1 MIRRIRPP
9 HILSGEL
16 DKLTGEPYILDC
28 RNCDIEWTI
37 RMMIRNAP
45 PGMVAVSLRP
55 EIGGFAMPGAEREA
69 RRRGARI
76 IWLPV
81 GRSITGGR
89 SHYADF
95 FSFGWFSSH
104 SGFQLPWKVDCD
116 ALCERDW
123 EGLAKLVAWKFAF
136 RSVYGIPR
144 GGSQFARALDKHV
157 DLSVDGKGRHYP
169 VLIVDDV
176 LTTGRSFEQARLR
189 LGPASLTE
197 EGRRDFI
204 GVVVFARGRCPDW
217 VWPIFSVNEWAQ
229 SRATG
234 LG

>member
-9 HILSGEL
+9 HILSGAL
-16 DKLTGEPYILDC
+16 DSLKDGEPYILDC
-28 RNCDIEWTI
+28 RNYDIEWTI

-55 EIGGFAMPGAEREA
+55 EIGGFALPGVEREA
-69 RRRGARI
+69 RHRGARI

-81 GRSITGGR
+81 GRSITLGR

-95 FSFGWFSSH
+95 INFGWFASH

-116 ALCERDW
+116 ALAQRDW
-123 EGLAKLVAWKFAF
+123 EGLAKLIAWKFAF

-144 GGSQFARALDKHV
+144 GGSQLARALDKYV
-157 DLSVDGKGRHYP
+157 DLSVDAEGRHYP

-176 LTTGRSFEQARLR
+176 LTTGRSFRNAKAM
-189 LGPASLTE
+189 LGNPDCL
-197 EGRRDFI
+197 
-204 GVVVFARGRCPDW
+204 GVVVFARGECPNW
-217 VWPIFSVNEWAQ
+217 VWPIFRVNEWAQ